1 MTSQPKL
8 PAHQVESAGRAEEET
23 SRAGDIPAS
32 LLPSDESEYQELEK
46 KLVRKIDW
54 RLMPVLVVMIV
65 LK

>member
-1 MTSQPKL
+1 MTSPSKL
-8 PAHQVESAGRAEEET
+8 PAHQVESAGRAEEEDN
-23 SRAGDIPAS
+23 SAGNIPPS

>member
-8 PAHQVESAGRAEEET
+8 PAQQVESAGRAIEENN
-23 SRAGDIPAS
+23 RAGDIPAS

>member
-1 MTSQPKL
+1 MTADGGPETARVDDV
-8 PAHQVESAGRAEEET
+8 AHGGGMT
-23 SRAGDIPAS
+23 PTG
-32 LLPSDESEYQELEK
+32 LPSDPTEYARLEK